1 MTKKIICSYDISTD
15 TFELAAT
22 DEFSPH
28 MRHVGFT
35 GHTKDE
41 VDQVC
46 QLWREALEHC
56 TKLDSEE
63 RRSET
68 WMKEIPCF
76 APLFEG
82 RAPDVVSVIASFP

>member
-22 DEFSPH
+22 DEFSPQT
-28 MRHVGFT
+28 RHVTFT

-46 QLWREALEHC
+46 QLWQEVLEHC
-56 TKLDSEE
+56 TKLDTKE
-63 RRSET
+63 RQDEA
-68 WMKEIPCF
+68 WMKQIPCF
-76 APLFEG
+76 APLFERSG
-82 RAPDVVSVIASFP
+82 PKVVGITSSFP